1 MPHNVLDN
9 PPPERTATLAN
20 HPRKQS
26 QHSIYAKSVLMST
39 IQQAAT
45 NAKQLAL
52 GNQVEP
58 PNRNHQVLPPDAL
71 VPKLYTTL
79 DGTDQ
84 RAAPKAE
91 LKPRPRFELEGIS
104 KDGVGI
110 ALSDTPAPSLPSSPR
125 M

>member
-1 MPHNVLDN
+1 
-9 PPPERTATLAN
+9 
-20 HPRKQS
+20 
-26 QHSIYAKSVLMST
+26 MST

-45 NAKQLAL
+45 NAKQLAP

-58 PNRNHQVLPPDAL
+58 LNLAHQFLLPDAP
-71 VPKLYTTL
+71 VPKSYPTL
-79 DGTDQ
+79 DSTDQ
-84 RAAPKAE
+84 RAATKAE
-91 LKPRPRFELEGIS
+91 LKPRARFELEGIS